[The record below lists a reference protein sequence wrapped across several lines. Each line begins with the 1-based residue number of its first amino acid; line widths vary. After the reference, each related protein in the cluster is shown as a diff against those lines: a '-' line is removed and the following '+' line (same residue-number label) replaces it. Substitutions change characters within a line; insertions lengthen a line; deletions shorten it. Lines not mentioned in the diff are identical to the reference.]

1 MASEGK
7 LECLLS
13 LSVLWAE
20 QLSKTTFFPS
30 PDVPEEDANEHILML
45 QNCQIL
51 FKEPN
56 RMPLSPVSLLSNGEY
71 LYCYQS
77 YKQKVHNK
85 IYAVFLF

>member
-13 LSVLWAE
+13 LSVLCAE
-20 QLSKTTFFPS
+20 QLSKATFFAS

-51 FKEPN
+51 SKEPN
-56 RMPLSPVSLLSNGEY
+56 R
-71 LYCYQS
+71 
-77 YKQKVHNK
+77 
-85 IYAVFLF
+85 I